1 MREGN
6 VDMKILVVNA
16 GSSSLKFTLFNMAGG
31 ENSVLASGQ
40 VERIGSDSPNLI
52 YKRPDGFKSEE
63 VIHISNHGEALSE
76 IRKKL
81 LDPQVGVLKNLSEV
95 SAIGHRVLHGGEKV
109 TQPVLITPEVK
120 DIIRECF
127 PLGPLHNPANLTGIE
142 ACEKDFP
149 GVPNVGVF
157 DTQFHQTMPPEAYL
171 YAIPYDYY
179 KKFGIRKYGFHG
191 TSHHYVTLSTAEF
204 LGKKLEETTIITCHL
219 GNGCSMAA
227 VKNGKVIDTTMGL
240 TPLEGLMMGTRSGD
254 LDPAAVLRLIELGH
268 SREEVDKI
276 LNKKSG
282 LLGIG
287 GINSGDMRD
296 MINAAAEGNAQAEL
310 AIRMFVRRVVKYIG
324 AYYVLLGGAEAIVF
338 TGGIGEYSVPIRERV
353 MEGIGALNIRIDK
366 EKNNACFGKKGIIS
380 TEDSAWK
387 AIVMPTNEELMIAL
401 STMRVLGK

>member
-338 TGGIGEYSVPIRERV
+338 TGGIGEYSEPIRERV
-353 MEGIGALNIRIDK
+353 MEGIGALNIRLDK

-380 TEDSAWK
+380 TDDSAWK

>member
-1 MREGN
+1 
-6 VDMKILVVNA
+6 MKILVVNA
-16 GSSSLKFTLFNMAGG
+16 GSSSLKFTLFNMENG
-31 ENSVLASGQ
+31 ENAVLASGQ
-40 VERIGSDSPNLI
+40 VERIGSDTPNQI

-63 VIHISNHGEALSE
+63 VIKITNHGEALSE
-76 IRKKL
+76 IRRKL

-95 SAIGHRVLHGGEKV
+95 AAIGHRVLHGGEKV
-109 TQPVLITPEVK
+109 TQPVLITQEVK

-179 KKFGIRKYGFHG
+179 KQFGIRKYGFHG

-204 LGKKLEETTIITCHL
+204 LGKKPEDTTIITCHL

-296 MINAAAEGNAQAEL
+296 MINAAAEGKEQAEL
-310 AIRMFVRRVVKYIG
+310 AIRMFVRRVIKYIG
-324 AYYVLLGGAEAIVF
+324 SYYVLLGGAEALVF
-338 TGGIGEYSVPIRERV
+338 TGGIGEYSVPIRQRV
-353 MEGIGALNIRIDK
+353 MEGLGALNIRIDDG
-366 EKNNACFGKKGIIS
+366 KNNACFGKKGVIS
-380 TEDSAWK
+380 TDDSAWK

>member
-157 DTQFHQTMPPEAYL
+157 DTQFHQTMLPEAYL

-191 TSHHYVTLSTAEF
+191 TSHHYVTLSTADF

-353 MEGIGALNIRIDK
+353 MEGIGALNIHLDK